1 MAIIVLNGRTGLK
14 GQEANFCPSFLH
26 PCEEYM
32 HLQWTL
38 WLGVQK
44 VGPWDKPCSYLR
56 RSYYNRHAI
65 LNLIMISPSAPI
77 IAAEHLLYGLVI
89 TNGSFSDLRARFF

>member
-14 GQEANFCPSFLH
+14 GQEANFCPNFLH

-44 VGPWDKPCSYLR
+44 VGPWDMPCSYLR
-56 RSYYNRHAI
+56 RSHYNHHLKFNYDLTIGSNHSCR
-65 LNLIMISPSAPI
+65 APFVWPG
-77 IAAEHLLYGLVI
+77 HY
-89 TNGSFSDLRARFF
+89 